1 MKYDTSTRTFDCN
14 PTLTDS
20 QVLDF
25 CINGYMML
33 EGVIPDSGY
42 CRQSIYDSNKLGDI
56 NSYPVPSGFLKPSEP
71 GKVCHLYTFD
81 APDPAQITLKRN

>member
-1 MKYDTSTRTFDCN
+1 
-14 PTLTDS
+14 
-20 QVLDF
+20 
-25 CINGYMML
+25 
-33 EGVIPDSGY
+33 
-42 CRQSIYDSNKLGDI
+42 RQSVYDSNKLPDI